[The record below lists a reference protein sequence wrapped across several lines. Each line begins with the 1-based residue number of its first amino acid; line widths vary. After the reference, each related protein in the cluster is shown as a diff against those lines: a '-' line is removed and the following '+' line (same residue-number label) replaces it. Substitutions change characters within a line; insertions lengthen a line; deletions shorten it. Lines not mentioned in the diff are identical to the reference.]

1 MLLGG
6 GEDVYRLEQEQPW
19 VVSSDRTGS
28 VDEAVPMVDNTFSLH
43 VTTRHEGLWAC
54 MAANE
59 VSVPVLPS
67 DWCSNLQFPT

>member
-19 VVSSDRTGS
+19 VVSSDRGGS

-54 MAANE
+54 MASNE
-59 VSVPVLPS
+59 VSVPFLTF
-67 DWCSNLQFPT
+67 DR